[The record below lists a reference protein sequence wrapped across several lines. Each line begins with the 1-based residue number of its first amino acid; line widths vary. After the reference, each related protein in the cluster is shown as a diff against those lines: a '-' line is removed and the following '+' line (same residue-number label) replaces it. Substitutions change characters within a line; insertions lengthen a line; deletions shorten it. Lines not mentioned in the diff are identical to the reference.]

1 MSQVGSCPA
10 RDEHKD
16 TPRPVQAGV
25 TDALHW
31 DRDNEGFLA
40 PGENERYRSP
50 SDLLTPLDGG
60 YRVSYAGG
68 INTSV
73 FNPGGGRI
81 ESTRRNLDFD
91 EDPAFEDSEP
101 LGIYGKEERRRTMYV
116 IQRRTD
122 AEELDHTCR
131 ALNHHTN
138 LLRQANMQQ
147 FAENELDMVKFQN
160 ECVDRSEKLEFQTHA
175 YGEAMERL
183 ELQKKQLEEAKFEM
197 VRENEHVFKQIKE
210 TNAKLV
216 DDRNTLIRHVAELEA
231 SRQSLDSRIAAARS
245 ELSAGTGRA
254 DESRIASMTPGGTR
268 SAEVGT
274 PATPQYVNADG
285 SEVSGKPPVG
295 ATSTPAQLASKPI
308 LKRQSVQFYPFVN
321 NKADGHVTGSV
332 YRSEGV
338 IASGGG
344 GMSSTDGIS
353 QSRLKD
359 VHEANGHLEGGASN
373 SGGAYDFDTDPDFDR
388 APGPYPRQG
397 QGSQNRCQDA
407 RFADDYADR
416 VRYGGGPTAGGSRL
430 DQTMGGQSRRE
441 NVSAFTTI
449 GFDERPSRA
458 EVGGDNSVVG
468 AEIVQWS
475 ADQST
480 RIRYNP
486 DQQSAR
492 RPSISTEAFTGKRP
506 WRDWY
511 SDFVEDRVCANW
523 TKQECLSE
531 LLRCL
536 RVGPGRIA
544 VTRWRSHG
552 NGTYD
557 DLVSIASNLLGCL
570 VLEDPMALFRKRIQG
585 KGENHRMFGL
595 ELQDLYCR
603 ARPGS
608 NMYDPYVQ
616 QELFKQFITGLR
628 EQGAQRVASE
638 AWKGGTT
645 LQDMFMAI
653 ENQNMKQSVLAG
665 IVPVGAAAIVD
676 VDPELDEV
684 SDYEV
689 IEFEDED
696 GYINAVRFEGGKG
709 RRVYPKKDQP
719 GTYGKDQ
726 GGSYR
731 KDQGRTG
738 FKPVEGKSGPTRVW
752 RERPKTWTPKETA
765 VPDNAIAVI
774 PPKVASDKESA
785 TKLDG
790 IPPELVKDLTNMIL
804 KSLGGQKSDRPRLDR
819 RALVCYRCQE
829 AGHFASE
836 CQAPK
841 PVYRRVNTVEEY
853 EEVEQGN

>member
-1 MSQVGSCPA
+1 M
-10 RDEHKD
+10 
-16 TPRPVQAGV
+16 
-25 TDALHW
+25 HW
-31 DRDNEGFLA
+31 DRGEEGFLC
-40 PGENERYRSP
+40 PNENEQYRSP
-50 SDLLTPLDGG
+50 NDLTTPLNGG
-60 YRVSYAGG
+60 YRVGYSGG

-73 FNPGGGRI
+73 FNPGGGRG
-81 ESTRRNLDFD
+81 ESTRRNLGFD
-91 EDPAFEDSEP
+91 EESDYDESDPMA
-101 LGIYGKEERRRTMYV
+101 IYGRDERRRTRYV

-122 AEELDHTCR
+122 AEELDNTCR

-138 LLRQANMQQ
+138 LLRQANMEQ
-147 FAENELDMVKFQN
+147 FAENELDMLKFQN

-197 VRENEHVFKQIKE
+197 IRENEHVFKGIKE
-210 TNAKLV
+210 TNFKLV
-216 DDRNTLIRHVAELEA
+216 ADRDTLIRHVAELGA
-231 SRQSLDSRIAAARS
+231 SRITLEGRIAAARA
-245 ELSAGTGRA
+245 ELKAEKNKAEISH
-254 DESRIASMTPGGTR
+254 IAPTTPGGTR
-268 SAEVGT
+268 GDDVST
-274 PATPQYVNADG
+274 PSTPLYVNAGG
-285 SEVSGKPPVG
+285 SEVSGKQPVG
-295 ATSTPAQLASKPI
+295 ATSTPAQLANKPI
-308 LKRQSVQFYPFVN
+308 LKRQSVQFYPWVN
-321 NKADGHVTGSV
+321 NKACGLST
-332 YRSEGV
+332 EGV

-344 GMSSTDGIS
+344 GMSTT
-353 QSRLKD
+353 RLRD
-359 VHEANGHLEGGASN
+359 VPEGTGHPDERAPCS
-373 SGGAYDFDTDPDFDR
+373 SGAYDYDTNPDYDQE
-388 APGPYPRQG
+388 PGPYQGQG
-397 QGSQNRCQDA
+397 QGSFYPCQDA
-407 RFADDYADR
+407 RFADDYVDPASQSR
-416 VRYGGGPTAGGSRL
+416 QGMRPRYGGGPAPGGSGL
-430 DQTMGGQSRRE
+430 DHTMGGQSRRE
-441 NVSAFTTI
+441 NVSAFRTA
-449 GFDERPSRA
+449 GYEEGPSRM
-458 EVGGDNSVVG
+458 DSSVMG
-468 AEIVQWS
+468 AEIVRWS

-480 RIRYNP
+480 RIRHNP

-492 RPSISTEAFTGKRP
+492 RPSINTEPFTGKRP

-628 EQGAQRVASE
+628 DQSAQRIASD

-653 ENQNMKQSVLAG
+653 ENQSMKQSVLAG
-665 IVPVGAAAIVD
+665 IVPLGTAAITED
-676 VDPELDEV
+676 DPKPDEG
-684 SDYEV
+684 SDYEI

-709 RRVYPKKDQP
+709 KRVYPRKDQP
-719 GTYGKDQ
+719 NREQ

-731 KDQGRTG
+731 KDQGKTG
-738 FKPVEGKSGPTRVW
+738 FKPIEGKSGPTRVW
-752 RERPKTWTPKETA
+752 RERPKPWAPKETA
-765 VPDNAIAVI
+765 VPDNAVAIM

-785 TKLDG
+785 TRLDG

-804 KSLGGQKSDRPRLDR
+804 KSLGGPKTDRPRLDR
-819 RALVCYRCQE
+819 RSLTCWRCQE
-829 AGHFASE
+829 SGHFASE

-853 EEVEQGN
+853 EQAEQGN